1 MKIIFLDGYTIN
13 PGDLSWDLLDCCG
26 DLTVYDRT
34 APHEVMERAV
44 DADILI
50 VNKTPLTREHFEALP
65 NLKLVCVA
73 ATGYDKIDIAAARQH
88 GIHVCNCAG
97 YSSQAVAQMAV
108 ALILEVADS
117 VGNYSWRNRE
127 GDWSRSADFCY
138 TTKPRLELAGKTLGI
153 VGFGNIGEAIA
164 RIMQAMGM
172 HIVAVSSKSADQLP
186 QNVTK
191 VSLAEAFAQCDII
204 SLNCPLN
211 AENKEFVNASLLA
224 KSNPNLILVNTA
236 RGGLINEKDVANA
249 LHNNQLLAYCADV
262 MTQEPPA
269 PDNELLLAPRTF
281 ITPHIA
287 WNTPEARQRIL
298 HILNDNI
305 ESFKTGK
312 PKNVVN

>member
-13 PGDLSWDLLDCCG
+13 PGDLNWDLLNSCG
-26 DLTVYDRT
+26 DLTVYERT
-34 APHEVMERAV
+34 APTEVLTRAM

-50 VNKTPLTREHFEALP
+50 VNKTQLTREHFESLP

-73 ATGYDKIDIAAARQH
+73 ATGYDKIDIVAARQH
-88 GIHVCNCAG
+88 GISVCNCAG

-127 GDWSRSADFCY
+127 GDWNRSADFCY
-138 TTKPRLELAGKTLGI
+138 TTQPRLELAGKTLGV
-153 VGFGNIGEAIA
+153 VGFGHIGEAIA

-172 HIVAVSSKSADQLP
+172 HIVAVSSKPAEQLP
-186 QNVTK
+186 QGVTK
-191 VSLAEAFAQCDII
+191 VSLAEAFAKCDVI

-211 AENKEFVNASLLA
+211 EGNKEFVNAELLA

-249 LHNNQLLAYCADV
+249 LYNNQLRAYCADV
-262 MTQEPPA
+262 LTQEPPA
-269 PDNELLLAPRTF
+269 ADNPLLLAPRSF

-305 ESFKTGK
+305 ESFKQGK
-312 PKNVVN
+312 PKSVVN